1 MPTVGMF
8 EIDEIGVI
16 SRLLPVM
23 CLSGSVPDLLS
34 AVKLLAGST
43 VEIAAASV
51 GERSL
56 VKVVRQIEEDGKSIE
71 STLEA
76 VEPEVLESPKEVGA
90 DEAAVEA
97 AAEDDKGELKS
108 AGGDA
113 KDAEAPVAEEE
124 TPAPVMAAED
134 EEMTAASPSEEPTTS
149 APTEEQS
156 GNTEAEEQ
164 PPVAEAAP
172 LEAVSPMEAS
182 SEDAAPTEE
191 VTISV
196 EEAEEPVE
204 GTEAV
209 ETVQLAEASSE
220 VDAEVLS
227 AAESESGAPVHE
239 AKSCHCA
246 PAAAPN
252 PLADELAPPI
262 AVEGELA
269 CGETTDLT
277 QEPEEEAAQSKN

>member
-1 MPTVGMF
+1 MF
-8 EIDEIGVI
+8 EIDELGII
-16 SRLLPVM
+16 SRLLPLT
-23 CLSGSVPDLLS
+23 CLSGSLPDLLS

-56 VKVVRQIEEDGKSIE
+56 VKVVRQIEEDGKSID
-71 STLEA
+71 SSLEA
-76 VEPEVLESPKEVGA
+76 VEPEILEYPTEPGA
-90 DEAAVEA
+90 DETTVEA
-97 AAEDDKGELKS
+97 AAEDDTGELKS

-113 KDAEAPVAEEE
+113 EDAEAPVAEEE
-124 TPAPVMAAED
+124 TPAPVTAAED
-134 EEMTAASPSEEPTTS
+134 EEEKTAASPSEELTTS
-149 APTEEQS
+149 APTEEQT
-156 GNTEAEEQ
+156 GDAEAEEQ
-164 PPVAEAAP
+164 PPVTEAAP
-172 LEAVSPMEAS
+172 VEAASPTEAS

-209 ETVQLAEASSE
+209 ETVQLAEVSSE

-239 AKSCHCA
+239 AESCHCA
-246 PAAAPN
+246 PPAAPN
-252 PLADELAPPI
+252 PSADELAPPI

-277 QEPEEEAAQSKN
+277 QESEEEVAQSKN

>member
-1 MPTVGMF
+1 MF

-16 SRLLPVM
+16 SQLLPVM

-56 VKVVRQIEEDGKSIE
+56 VKVVRQIEEDGKSTD

-76 VEPEVLESPKEVGA
+76 VEPEILESPT
-90 DEAAVEA
+90 EAV
-97 AAEDDKGELKS
+97 AAEDDQGELKS

-113 KDAEAPVAEEE
+113 EDAEALVEEEEE
-124 TPAPVMAAED
+124 TPAPVTAAED
-134 EEMTAASPSEEPTTS
+134 EEEKTAAFPFEELTTS
-149 APTEEQS
+149 ALTEKQT
-156 GNTEAEEQ
+156 GDAEAEEQ
-164 PPVAEAAP
+164 PHVAEAAP
-172 LEAVSPMEAS
+172 LEAASPTEAS
-182 SEDAAPTEE
+182 SEDAAPTEK

-204 GTEAV
+204 GAEAV

-227 AAESESGAPVHE
+227 AAESDSGSPVHE
-239 AKSCHCA
+239 AESCHCA
-246 PAAAPN
+246 PPAAPN
-252 PLADELAPPI
+252 PSADELAPPI

-269 CGETTDLT
+269 CEETTDLT
-277 QEPEEEAAQSKN
+277 QESEEEVAQSKN

>member
-1 MPTVGMF
+1 MF

-16 SRLLPVM
+16 SWLLPVM

-56 VKVVRQIEEDGKSIE
+56 VKVVRQIEEDGKSID

-76 VEPEVLESPKEVGA
+76 VEPEILESPTEAGA

-113 KDAEAPVAEEE
+113 KDAEVPVAEEE
-124 TPAPVMAAED
+124 TLAPVTAAVD
-134 EEMTAASPSEEPTTS
+134 EEEKTAASPSEEPTTS
-149 APTEEQS
+149 APIEEQT
-156 GNTEAEEQ
+156 GDAEAEEQ

-182 SEDAAPTEE
+182 SEDAPTEE
-191 VTISV
+191 VTVSV

-204 GTEAV
+204 GAEAV
-209 ETVQLAEASSE
+209 ETVQLAKASSE

-227 AAESESGAPVHE
+227 AAESESGAHVHE
-239 AKSCHCA
+239 AESCHCA
-246 PAAAPN
+246 PPAAPN
-252 PLADELAPPI
+252 PSADELAPPI
-262 AVEGELA
+262 AVEGKLA

-277 QEPEEEAAQSKN
+277 QESEEEVAQSKN